1 MNGTLEMHASGINNR
16 RQQQR
21 GFTLLEVLIAILVLS
36 IGLLGV
42 AQMQTIGIRSTH
54 GAYLRTQATLLSG
67 DMLDSMR
74 ANLTSARD
82 GDYDLPFNSS
92 TVTSTGIA
100 AADLNAWRANIAAL
114 LPNGDASITTRTT
127 DKFPTSDVS
136 IAIRW
141 NEIHQNET
149 ASQQTKTFTV
159 DTTL

>member
-16 RQQQR
+16 RQQR

-74 ANLTSARD
+74 ANLTNARS
-82 GDYDLPFNSS
+82 GAYDLPYNSS
-92 TVTSTGIA
+92 TLTGTSIA
-100 AADLNAWRANIAAL
+100 ITDLNAWRTNIAAL
-114 LPNGDASITTRTT
+114 LPNGDASITTSTT
-127 DKFPTSDVS
+127 AASPTSDVT

-149 ASQQTKTFTV
+149 AAQQTKTFTV